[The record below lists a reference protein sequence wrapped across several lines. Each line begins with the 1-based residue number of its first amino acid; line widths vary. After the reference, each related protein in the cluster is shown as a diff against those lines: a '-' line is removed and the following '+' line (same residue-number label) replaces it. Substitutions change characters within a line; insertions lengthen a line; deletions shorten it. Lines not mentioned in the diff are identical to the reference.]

1 MDVADEGKK
10 DFMKGSSLEFLVGD
24 DALFRKDTHKKE
36 FALFSFWFDFRGS
49 GEKTV
54 LLWSM
59 VEMTSV

>member
-1 MDVADEGKK
+1 M
-10 DFMKGSSLEFLVGD
+10 EFQVGD
-24 DALFRKDTHKKE
+24 DALFWGDIQKKE
-36 FALFSFWFDFRGS
+36 FALFSFWFDFSES